1 MLSNMAGKKHRED
14 IFNDFHGF
22 SHDFPMCFPM
32 CFPRYPS
39 KLPTNPH
46 LQIRLLQ
53 KIRKARAPELQGYLN
68 RKDFMYIIFNTIVM
82 NKNYYYNYCIFT
94 IIIVILI
101 IVIYM
106 YIYISYYSMMY
117 TYMSNVYICIHTRIC
132 IMLNYILYCIV
143 STEIYKQQEWH
154 LASPDPIDV
163 TGPIW
168 EFLGCRGAKLH
179 RYTPTHQWYDLWP
192 NT

>member
-22 SHDFPMCFPM
+22 SHDFPM

-101 IVIYM
+101 IVIYIC
-106 YIYISYYSMMY
+106 IYISYYSMMY
-117 TYMSNVYICIHTRIC
+117 TYMSNVYIYMYTHAYMHHVELYI
-132 IMLNYILYCIV
+132 ILYCI
-143 STEIYKQQEWH
+143 Y
-154 LASPDPIDV
+154 
-163 TGPIW
+163 
-168 EFLGCRGAKLH
+168 
-179 RYTPTHQWYDLWP
+179 
-192 NT
+192 